1 MLLIALKYFVERKLA
16 GRRVFNQISR
26 ELTATTDRSLADMGL
41 SRGDVYPIAAQAA
54 REAEVAARAKAVR
67 GKKAD
72 KAMTGIG
79 APPQV
84 YY

>member
-16 GRRVFNQISR
+16 GRRVFKQISR
-26 ELTATTDRSLADMGL
+26 ELNATSDRELADMGL
-41 SRGDVYPIAAQAA
+41 SRCDVYPIAVQAA
-54 REAEVAARAKAVR
+54 RDAEDAARANAAT

-72 KAMTGIG
+72 KALTGIG

>member
-16 GRRVFNQISR
+16 GRRVFKQVSR
-26 ELTATTDRSLADMGL
+26 ELNATSDRELADIGL
-41 SRGDVYPIAAQAA
+41 SRCDVYPIAARAA
-54 REAEVAARAKAVR
+54 RDAEDAARAKAASS
-67 GKKAD
+67 KKAD
-72 KAMTGIG
+72 KALTGIG